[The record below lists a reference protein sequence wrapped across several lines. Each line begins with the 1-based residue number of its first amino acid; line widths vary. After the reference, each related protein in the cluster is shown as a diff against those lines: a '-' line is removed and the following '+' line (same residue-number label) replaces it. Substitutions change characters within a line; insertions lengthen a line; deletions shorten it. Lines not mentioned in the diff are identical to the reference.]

1 VARKRRAA
9 DMDPLITQVIVAG
22 VLELVMAP
30 ILVFLLKRG
39 ISSRL
44 DVFDEKRE
52 MAREERA
59 EDKKREHEQRKAER
73 AMILAIART
82 MLLDNYEKCVSKG
95 FYSVEER
102 EVYSLLHKSYREDG
116 GNGVIETIA
125 ERIRKLP
132 LEPPDDKE

>member
-1 VARKRRAA
+1 
-9 DMDPLITQVIVAG
+9 MDPLITQVIVAG
-22 VLELVMAP
+22 VLELIMAP

-44 DVFDEKRE
+44 DRFDAKRD

-59 EDKKREHEQRKAER
+59 EEKQREQEQHEAER

-95 FYSVEER
+95 YYSVEER
-102 EVYSLLHKSYREDG
+102 EVYSLLHKSYRDDG

-125 ERIRKLP
+125 ERIRELP
-132 LEPPDDKE
+132 IEPPDED